1 MQVYYIEDI
10 MSVLVVMIEGKCEV
24 VANDLPNSNIIIVVK
39 HVLYYEQLYNL
50 DKPLQL
56 TDLFLS
62 LNQLPSNV
70 NLVTLTR
77 KVHAS
82 KKDKG
87 KQICDGEKLV

>member
-10 MSVLVVMIEGKCEV
+10 MNVLVVMIEGKCEV
-24 VANDLPNSNIIIVVK
+24 AANDLPNSNIIIVVK
-39 HVLYYEQLYNL
+39 HVLYYEQLYNLDKPL

-77 KVHAS
+77 KVHA
-82 KKDKG
+82 
-87 KQICDGEKLV
+87 